1 MTSQTDVAGR
11 VALSSPNFAW
21 DHPIPLAVRL
31 GNLVI
36 SSIIPPLDP
45 ATGKTPA
52 DIKQQ
57 VALVYQH
64 MKAILEDAGGTLD
77 DIARVTFYVRSK
89 AEQRPLIDEEW
100 NAMFSSSAVQ
110 PARLVIE
117 VIPQAAP
124 PLSVQCEFI
133 ALIGGG
139 RI

>member
-1 MTSQTDVAGR
+1 VTHEIVGPKTKANPSQA
-11 VALSSPNFAW
+11 
-21 DHPIPLAVRL
+21 
-31 GNLVI
+31 
-36 SSIIPPLDP
+36 
-45 ATGKTPA
+45 
-52 DIKQQ
+52 
-57 VALVYQH
+57 
-64 MKAILEDAGGTLD
+64 LD

-89 AEQRPLIDEEW
+89 GEQRPLIDEEW